1 MAEEQEQQLD
11 EELDLGIE
19 KGGNKKLIIMIAAG
33 VLLLAL
39 IGGGV
44 WFFLSGDDEAP
55 AEGEEAAAEETAE
68 QSEEAAE
75 EAELLPPIYH
85 PLKPVFVV
93 NLPPGGDAKMLQIGV
108 NVMLRQP
115 ELQEFLKHNDPMVRD
130 RLLSVFS
137 IQESSNLR
145 SRAGKEKLQTEV
157 QKELEKIVEE
167 LGGSGKIESVYF
179 TSFVMQ

>member
-1 MAEEQEQQLD
+1 MAEPEQQLD
-11 EELDLGIE
+11 DELDLGIE
-19 KGGNKKLIIMIAAG
+19 KGGNKKLIIIIAAG

-39 IGGGV
+39 IGGAL

-55 AEGEEAAAEETAE
+55 AEGEQAVAEQGAE
-68 QSEEAAE
+68 QSEEGA

-85 PLKPVFVV
+85 SLKPVFVV

-108 NVMLRQP
+108 DVMLRQP

-130 RLLSVFS
+130 RLLTVFGAQDS
-137 IQESSNLR
+137 AKLR
-145 SRAGKEKLQTEV
+145 SRAGKEKLQAEV
-157 QKELEKIVEE
+157 QKELEKIVQE

>member
-11 EELDLGIE
+11 DELDLGIE
-19 KGGNKKLIIMIAAG
+19 KGGNKKLIIIIAAA

-39 IGGGV
+39 IGGGA
-44 WFFLSGDDEAP
+44 WFFLSGDEEAP
-55 AEGEEAAAEETAE
+55 AEGEEVAEESAEQTAE
-68 QSEEAAE
+68 EA

-85 PLKPVFVV
+85 SLKPVFVV

-108 NVMLRQP
+108 DVMLRQP

-130 RLLSVFS
+130 RLLTVFGAQDS
-137 IQESSNLR
+137 KTLR
-145 SRAGKEKLQTEV
+145 SRAGKEKLQGAV
-157 QKELEKIVEE
+157 QKELEKIVQE